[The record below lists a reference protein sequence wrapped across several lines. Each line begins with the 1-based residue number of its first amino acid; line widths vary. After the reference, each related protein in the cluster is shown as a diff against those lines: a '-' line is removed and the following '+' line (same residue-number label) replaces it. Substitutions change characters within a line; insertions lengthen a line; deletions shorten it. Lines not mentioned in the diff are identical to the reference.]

1 MCVLSPNGGWLG
13 GGIHKII
20 NAWAVS
26 GRAINNFTMVLAGV
40 LLPGCSSLGGRHTLQ
55 FIFVPQL
62 LDERGT
68 QRHTEEVAWEK
79 GHRLWPELFYWL

>member
-1 MCVLSPNGGWLG
+1 MGGGWA

-20 NAWAVS
+20 NAWAIS
-26 GRAINNFTMVLAGV
+26 GRAINNFTTVLAGI
-40 LLPGCSSLGGRHTLQ
+40 LLPGCSGLGGRLTLQ

-68 QRHTEEVAWEK
+68 QRHTEEVPWEK
-79 GHRLWPELFYWL
+79 RHRLWPELF